1 MGYRPDAAD
10 LILDAAARARS
21 LGHSYVG
28 TAHLLLALT
37 ALDSW
42 EGRLIRSFGV
52 SEQLISDLTVLHFGQ
67 GQSGLPLQQGLS
79 GDARSVLSCARLE
92 AGSSGE
98 KEIFPE
104 HILLALTR
112 AEHSTAAQ
120 LLRLC
125 GVEMNVLFSQAVE

>member
-10 LILDAAARARS
+10 LILDAAAWARS

-52 SEQLISDLTVLHFGQ
+52 SEQLLLDLTVLHFGQ
-67 GQSGLPLQQGLS
+67 GQPGLPLQQGLS
-79 GDARSVLSCARLE
+79 SDARAVLSYARLE
-92 AGSSGE
+92 AGGSGE

-104 HILLALTR
+104 HILL
-112 AEHSTAAQ
+112 
-120 LLRLC
+120 
-125 GVEMNVLFSQAVE
+125 V